1 MVAEIRNS
9 RGQEHSMRIYYDIHL
24 GDRKIDKRELH
35 GEQIVKAG
43 RYWIAK
49 TLLELGAA
57 TVDPLSPANPLI
69 FSAGPFAG
77 SSFSNAN
84 RTSVGC
90 KSPLTGGI
98 KEANGGG
105 SFSYGLG
112 QLKVAGFTLHGA
124 SPTWVVIHFKKD
136 GTIEFDDA
144 APYLGRGNFEAQNM
158 LHAKYG
164 KKVTI
169 ALNGPVGE
177 YQGLLAGIAFSDK
190 DGRPARLS
198 ARGGVGAVMG
208 SKKVKAIVVDLD
220 TIPPFTDRK
229 KVNAAIKDYAKMLQ
243 ADSMVQNFYQKIGTM
258 GMADLQN
265 ALGGLPVR
273 NFSAGQ
279 LVDTSTGE
287 KFKMGGEY
295 ISQLNVS
302 RGGEHTH
309 ACMPG
314 CVIQCSNVYADA
326 SGKEVVSPVEYETL
340 GLLGTNCGI
349 SDPDDLAQ
357 LNYIANDLGVDTIET
372 GATLAV
378 LMEAGL
384 GAFGDKKFMADC
396 LAEIRKGTPNGKIW
410 AQGTARVGAHY
421 KVRRV
426 PVIKKQA
433 ISAYD
438 PRVVEATGIT
448 MMATAQGADHTAG
461 NLPRLKTREMDAA
474 AIVEQSLAHQAR
486 VAANDSLGL
495 CIFGMSVTN
504 PNTEFLTNAINAAH
518 GTNLTKDFFE
528 PLGRDTLRLEYEF
541 NKRAGFTE
549 KDDELPEFFY
559 TEPLAPTNHVARF
572 HGPDVHG
579 MYEKLPQPVL

>member
-1 MVAEIRNS
+1 
-9 RGQEHSMRIYYDIHL
+9 MRTYCDIDL
-24 GDRKIDKRELH
+24 TTRTITRRQLE
-35 GEQIVKAG
+35 GEAVVKAG
-43 RYWIAK
+43 RYFIAR
-49 TLLELGAA
+49 TLLEMGVA

-112 QLKVAGFTLHGA
+112 HQKIAGFTLHGA
-124 SPTWVVIHFKKD
+124 SADWVVIHFKKD
-136 GTIEFDDA
+136 GGLDFDDA
-144 APYLGRGNFEAQNM
+144 TAYLGKGNFQAQNL
-158 LHAKYG
+158 LHERYG

-169 ALNGPVGE
+169 GLCGPVGE
-177 YQGLLAGIAFSDK
+177 YQGLLAGISFSDK
-190 DGRPARLS
+190 DGRPARLA

-208 SKKVKAIVVDLD
+208 AKKVKAIVVDLD
-220 TIPPFTDRK
+220 KTPPFSEPR
-229 KVNAAIKDYAKMLQ
+229 KVNAAIKDYAKLLQ
-243 ADSMVQNFYQKIGTM
+243 ADSVVANFYQKIGTM

-279 LVDTSTGE
+279 LVNVAAGE
-287 KFKMGGEY
+287 KFRMGGEH

-314 CVIQCSNVYADA
+314 CIIQCSNVYVDA

-340 GLLGTNCGI
+340 GLLGTNCGL

-357 LNYIANDLGVDTIET
+357 MNFLANDLGVDTIEL

-384 GAFGDKKFMADC
+384 GAFGDVKFMADC
-396 LAEIRKGTPNGKIW
+396 IAEIRQGTERGRLW

-421 KVRRV
+421 QVARV

-438 PRVVEATGIT
+438 PRVVEATGVS

-474 AIVEQSLAHQAR
+474 AIIAQSLTAQTST
-486 VAANDSLGL
+486 AAQDSLGL
-495 CIFGMSVTN
+495 CIFGRSVT
-504 PNTEFLTNAINAAH
+504 EAQLQFIVDAINAAQ
-518 GTNLTKDFFE
+518 GTRLTPDFFTA
-528 PLGRDTLRLEYEF
+528 LGRETLRLEHEF
-541 NKRAGFTE
+541 NRQAGFTE
-549 KDDELPEFFY
+549 RDDELPEFFY
-559 TEPLAPTNHVARF
+559 REALPPTNHVARF
-572 HGPDVHG
+572 HGADVHG
-579 MYEKLPQPVL
+579 MYERLTT

>member
-1 MVAEIRNS
+1 
-9 RGQEHSMRIYYDIHL
+9 MRKYYDIKL
-24 GDRKIDKRELH
+24 DDRTIGKRELE
-35 GEQIVKAG
+35 GEAIVKAG
-43 RYWIAK
+43 RYHIAK

-57 TVDPLSPANPLI
+57 TVDPLSPQNPLI

-77 SSFSNAN
+77 TTFSNAN

-112 QLKVAGFTLHGA
+112 QLGIAGFTLHGA
-124 SPTWVVIHFKKD
+124 SSSWVVIHFKKD
-136 GTIEFDDA
+136 GTIDFDDA
-144 APYLGRGNFEAQNM
+144 TPYLGKGNFEAQDM
-158 LHAKYG
+158 LHKQYG

-169 ALNGPVGE
+169 GLCGPVGE
-177 YQGLLAGIAFSDK
+177 YEGLLGGVAFSDK

-198 ARGGVGAVMG
+198 ARGGVGAVSG
-208 SKKVKAIVVDLD
+208 SKKVKAVVVDLD
-220 TIPPFTDRK
+220 KMPSFHEPK
-229 KVNAAIKDYAKMLQ
+229 KVNAAIKDYSKMLL
-243 ADSMVQNFYQKIGTM
+243 ADSMVANFYSKVGTM

-265 ALGGLPVR
+265 TLGGLPVR

-279 LVDTSTGE
+279 QVNVSTGE

-314 CVIQCSNVYADA
+314 CVIQCSNVYHDA
-326 SGKEVVSPVEYETL
+326 NGKEVVSPVEYETL

-349 SDPDDLAQ
+349 GDPDQLAQ
-357 LNYIANDLGVDTIET
+357 LNFIASDLGVDTLEL
-372 GATLAV
+372 GAMLGV
-378 LMEAGL
+378 LMEAGPC
-384 GAFGDKKFMADC
+384 AFGAVRSMADC
-396 LAEIRKGTPNGKIW
+396 LAEIRQGTETGRLW
-410 AQGTARVGAHY
+410 AQSTARVGEHY
-421 KVRRV
+421 NVRRV

-438 PRVVEATGIT
+438 PRVVEATGIA

-461 NLPRLKTREMDAA
+461 NLPRLKTREMELP
-474 AIVEQSLAHQAR
+474 AIIEQSLAHQAR
-486 VAANDSLGL
+486 IAANDSLGL

-504 PNTEFLTNAINAAH
+504 PNTEFIANAINAAH
-518 GTNLTKDFFE
+518 GTSLTKDFLE
-528 PLGRDTLRLEYEF
+528 PLGRATLRMEHEF
-541 NKRAGFTE
+541 NKRAGFTA
-549 KDDELPEFFY
+549 KDDELPAFFY
-559 TEPLAPTNHVARF
+559 EEPLPPTNHVARF
-572 HGPDVHG
+572 HGEDVHG
-579 MYEKLPQPVL
+579 MYDKLSV

>member
-1 MVAEIRNS
+1 
-9 RGQEHSMRIYYDIHL
+9 MRTYYDIDL
-24 GDRKIDKRELH
+24 TSRKITKRELH
-35 GEQIVKAG
+35 GEEIVRAG

-57 TVDPLSPANPLI
+57 TVDALSPANPLI

-77 SSFSNAN
+77 TSFSNAN

-124 SPTWVVIHFKKD
+124 SPSWVVIHFKKD
-136 GTIEFDDA
+136 GTIDFDDA
-144 APYLGRGNFEAQNM
+144 APYLAKGNFEAQEM
-158 LHAKYG
+158 LHKKHG
-164 KKVTI
+164 RKVTI
-169 ALNGPVGE
+169 ALCGPVGE

-208 SKKVKAIVVDLD
+208 SKKVKAVVVDLD
-220 TIPPFTDRK
+220 KIPPFTDGK
-229 KVNAAIKDYAKMLQ
+229 KVNAAIKDYAKMLL
-243 ADSMVQNFYQKIGTM
+243 ADSMVTNFYQKIGTM

-279 LVDTSTGE
+279 QVDVASGE
-287 KFKMGGEY
+287 KFKMGGDY

-326 SGKEVVSPVEYETL
+326 SGQEVVSPVEYETL
-340 GLLGTNCGI
+340 GLLGTNCGL
-349 SDPDDLAQ
+349 SDPDELAQ
-357 LNYIANDLGVDTIET
+357 MNFLANDLGVDTIEL

-384 GAFGDKKFMADC
+384 GAFGDVKFMAAC
-396 LAEIRKGTPNGKIW
+396 MAEMRRGTENGRLW
-410 AQGTARVGAHY
+410 AQGTARAGAHY

-438 PRVVEATGIT
+438 PRVVEATGVT

-461 NLPRLKTREMDAA
+461 NLPRLKTREMNAEQ
-474 AIVEQSLAHQAR
+474 IVEQSLAHQAR

-504 PNTEFLTNAINAAH
+504 PNTEFLVNAINAAH
-518 GTNLTKDFFE
+518 GTSLTKDFFE
-528 PLGRDTLRLEYEF
+528 PLGRDALRMEYEF
-541 NKRAGFTE
+541 NRRAGFTE

-559 TEPLAPTNHVARF
+559 TEPLPPTNHVARF
-572 HGPDVHG
+572 HGDDVHR
-579 MYEKLPQPVL
+579 MYERLPAPAMPA

>member
-1 MVAEIRNS
+1 MT
-9 RGQEHSMRIYYDIHL
+9 
-24 GDRKIDKRELH
+24 DREA
-35 GEQIVKAG
+35 IVRAG
-43 RYWIAK
+43 RYLIAR
-49 TLLELGAA
+49 TLLERGAA

-112 QLKVAGFTLHGA
+112 QLKIAGFTLLAA
-124 SPTWVVIHFKKD
+124 SPTWVVLHFKKD
-136 GTIEFDDA
+136 GGVDWDDA
-144 APYLGRGNFEAQNM
+144 APYLGKGNFEAQAM
-158 LHAKYG
+158 LHARYG

-169 ALNGPVGE
+169 ALCGPVGE
-177 YQGLLAGIAFSDK
+177 YQGLLGGIAFSDK

-208 SKKVKAIVVDLD
+208 SKRVKAVVVDLD
-220 TIPPFTDRK
+220 RIPPFSEAR

-243 ADSMVQNFYQKIGTM
+243 ADSMVANFYAKIGTM

-279 LVDTSTGE
+279 LVDTSKGE

-314 CVIQCSNVYADA
+314 CVIQCSNVYHDA
-326 SGKEVVSPVEYETL
+326 AGKEVVSPVEYETL

-349 SDPDDLAQ
+349 ADPDELAQ
-357 LNYIANDLGVDTIET
+357 LNYLANDLGVDSIEL

-384 GAFGDKKFMADC
+384 GAFGDVKFMADC
-396 LAEIRKGTPNGKIW
+396 LAEIRAGSERGRLW

-421 KVRRV
+421 KVARV

-504 PNTEFLTNAINAAH
+504 PNTEFLANALNAAH
-518 GTNLTKDFFE
+518 GTALTKDFFE
-528 PLGRDTLRLEYEF
+528 PLGQETLRLEYEF
-541 NKRAGFTE
+541 NRQAGFTAA
-549 KDDELPEFFY
+549 DDELPAFFY
-559 TEPLAPTNHVARF
+559 TEALPPTNHVARF
-572 HGPDVHG
+572 HGADVHG
-579 MYEKLPQPVL
+579 MYERLPA

>member
-1 MVAEIRNS
+1 MMRKYHEIRLDD
-9 RGQEHSMRIYYDIHL
+9 QTITI
-24 GDRKIDKRELH
+24 RELH
-35 GEQIVKAG
+35 GEDIVKAG
-43 RYWIAK
+43 RYLIAR
-49 TLLELGAA
+49 TLLDRGTAA
-57 TVDPLSPANPLI
+57 VHPLSPDNPLV
-69 FSAGPFAG
+69 FSAGPFSG
-77 SSFSNAN
+77 TSFSNAN

-90 KSPLTGGI
+90 KSPLTGGV

-105 SFSYGLG
+105 SFGYALG
-112 QLKVAGFTLHGA
+112 QLQIAGFTLNGA
-124 SPTWVVIHFKKD
+124 SRDWVVIHFKKD
-136 GTIEFDDA
+136 GTIAFDDA
-144 APYLGRGNFEAQNM
+144 TPYLGKGNFEAND
-158 LHAKYG
+158 LLLKRYG
-164 KKVTI
+164 KKV
-169 ALNGPVGE
+169 AVGLCGPVGE
-177 YQGLLAGIAFSDK
+177 YQGLLGGISFSDK

-208 SKKVKAIVVDLD
+208 AKKVKAIVVDLD
-220 TIPPFTDRK
+220 KIPPFTDTK
-229 KVNAAIKDYAKMLQ
+229 KVNVAIKDYAKMLL
-243 ADSMVQNFYQKIGTM
+243 ADTMVTSFYQKIGTM

-279 LVDTSTGE
+279 QVDTKTGE
-287 KFKMGGEY
+287 KFKMGGEH

-340 GLLGTNCGI
+340 GLLGTNCGL
-349 SDPDDLAQ
+349 SDPDELAQ
-357 LNYIANDLGVDTIET
+357 MNFLANDLGVDTIEL

-384 GAFGDKKFMADC
+384 GAFGDVKFMADC
-396 LAEIRKGTPNGKIW
+396 MAEMRKGTEKGRLW
-410 AQGTARVGAHY
+410 AQGTARVGEHY

-438 PRVVEATGIT
+438 PRVVEATGVT

-461 NLPRLKTREMDAA
+461 NLPRLKTREMNAEQ
-474 AIVEQSLAHQAR
+474 IVEQSLAHQAR

-504 PNTEFLTNAINAAH
+504 PNTEFIANAINAAH
-518 GTNLTKDFFE
+518 GTSLTKDFFE
-528 PLGRDTLRLEYEF
+528 PLGRAALRLEYEF
-541 NKRAGFTE
+541 NRRAGFTE
-549 KDDELPEFFY
+549 KDDELPAFFY
-559 TEPLAPTNHVARF
+559 SEPLPPTNHVARF
-572 HGPDVHG
+572 HGADVHL
-579 MYEKLPQPVL
+579 MYERLPTPA

>member
-1 MVAEIRNS
+1 
-9 RGQEHSMRIYYDIHL
+9 MRTYYDIDL
-24 GDRKIDKRELH
+24 TTRKVTRRELH
-35 GEQIVKAG
+35 GEEIVKAG

-77 SSFSNAN
+77 TSFSNAN

-124 SPTWVVIHFKKD
+124 SPSWVVIHFKKD
-136 GTIEFDDA
+136 GTIDFDDA
-144 APYLGRGNFEAQNM
+144 APCLAKGNFEAQEM
-158 LHAKYG
+158 LHKKYG
-164 KKVTI
+164 RKVTI
-169 ALNGPVGE
+169 ALCGPVGE
-177 YQGLLAGIAFSDK
+177 YQGLLGGISFSDK

-208 SKKVKAIVVDLD
+208 SKKVKAVVVDLD
-220 TIPPFTDRK
+220 KIPPFTDTK
-229 KVNAAIKDYAKMLQ
+229 KVNAAIKDYAKMLL
-243 ADSMVQNFYQKIGTM
+243 ADTMVTSFYQKIGTM

-279 LVDTSTGE
+279 QVNVSGGG

-340 GLLGTNCGI
+340 GLLGT
-349 SDPDDLAQ
+349 
-357 LNYIANDLGVDTIET
+357 E
-372 GATLAV
+372 
-378 LMEAGL
+378 
-384 GAFGDKKFMADC
+384 K
-396 LAEIRKGTPNGKIW
+396 GKIW
-410 AQGTARVGAHY
+410 AQGTARVGEHY
-421 KVRRV
+421 NVRRV

-461 NLPRLKTREMDAA
+461 NLPRLKTREMEAP

-504 PNTEFLTNAINAAH
+504 PNTEFLANAINAAH
-518 GTNLTKDFFE
+518 GTSLTKDFFE
-528 PLGRDTLRLEYEF
+528 PLGREALRLEWEF
-541 NKRAGFTE
+541 NKAAGFTE
-549 KDDELPEFFY
+549 KDDELPAFFY
-559 TEPLAPTNHVARF
+559 EEPLPPTNHVARF
-572 HGPDVHG
+572 HGTDVHG
-579 MYEKLPQPVL
+579 MYDKLPA